1 MWSNERSID
10 RKLKENGK
18 WMNVTNH
25 NRRIRLSIPFFT
37 LIMLVGANIRS
48 LTPSASNMNK
58 LITRPS
64 HINASSDDSQWNIFA
79 IISGLLVHISV
90 DKPRMKDRN
99 PNSGGSRPWAKGW
112 GGGGSFVFLALPA
125 FLPSVISS
133 YYNPKWG
140 RGRPPGPSPSSA
152 AAKEKLS
159 SVMLAEFRGP
169 WSIWNEFMVV
179 F

>member
-1 MWSNERSID
+1 
-10 RKLKENGK
+10 
-18 WMNVTNH
+18 
-25 NRRIRLSIPFFT
+25 
-37 LIMLVGANIRS
+37 
-48 LTPSASNMNK
+48 

-99 PNSGGSRPWAKGW
+99 PNSGDSRPWAKGR
-112 GGGGSFVFLALPA
+112 GEGGSFVFLALA
-125 FLPSVISS
+125 VFLLSVISS

-140 RGRPPGPSPSSA
+140 RGPPGPSPSSA

-159 SVMLAEFRGP
+159 SVM
-169 WSIWNEFMVV
+169 
-179 F
+179 